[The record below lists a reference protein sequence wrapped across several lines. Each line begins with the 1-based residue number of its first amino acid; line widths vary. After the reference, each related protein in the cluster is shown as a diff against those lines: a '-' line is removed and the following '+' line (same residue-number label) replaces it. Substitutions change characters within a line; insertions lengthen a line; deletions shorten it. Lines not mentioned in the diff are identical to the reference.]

1 MDLKLRK
8 LSVWIIL
15 CLVLTAANLLY
26 AHGHRG
32 SGSYDGEGYE
42 QAADGEEKGGEVSGQ
57 IAAWLFSIANF
68 PVLISFLLKGCA
80 KAMPHSLKL
89 KEAVGRMN
97 GKQKRYLMK
106 LHFWL
111 NPIAVGV
118 AIIHF
123 ISTKCEATAI
133 PELGLAMML
142 LICIL
147 GLLVTFRLSPAF
159 KGKANFRLHTS
170 PIVLIAGIAI
180 LFIGHSMI
188 E

>member
-15 CLVLTAANLLY
+15 CLALTAAPQLY

-32 SGSYDGEGYE
+32 SGSYGGEGYE
-42 QAADGEEKGGEVSGQ
+42 QAASREEKGGEASGQ
-57 IAAWLFSIANF
+57 IAAWLFGIANF
-68 PVLISFLLKGCA
+68 PVLFSILLKGFA

-89 KEAVGRMN
+89 KEAVGQIN
-97 GKQKRYLMK
+97 GKQKRCLMK
-106 LHFWL
+106 LHYWL
-111 NPIAVGV
+111 NPAAIGV

-123 ISTKCEATAI
+123 LSTKCEGTAI
-133 PELGLAMML
+133 PELGLGVML

-159 KGKANFRLHTS
+159 MRKAVFRLHTS

-180 LFIGHSMI
+180 LMVGHSMI